1 MKRNAM
7 SLAAIA
13 ALALGGAAQAIPTQ
27 TEFNQRINHGRS
39 PKEYGQMLQFNRRQK
54 WTKSRL

>member
-13 ALALGGAAQAIPTQ
+13 ALFSRDVKRMPT
-27 TEFNQRINHGRS
+27 FNHGRS

-54 WTKSRL
+54 WTKSKL